1 MHSRNRLQKILKLS
15 LELFRRPLLQLALD
29 FTDLDQAFKIA
40 AATYPHFDLLE
51 IGTPLIIEEGLG
63 ALQKLKAQFPDNL
76 FLADLKI
83 MDAGHLEARSGFL
96 READVVTVLGAA
108 DDSTIDAARECDG
121 YLMADLI
128 GLPDP
133 AKRARRLQELGVD
146 CVCVHTAYDRSSRG
160 ASPLSELEQVRAAIT
175 GSVAVAGGLRLENTE
190 QVIAAGGN
198 IMVMGGAITT
208 HANPGA
214 MAKLIFQKI
223 QDHLR

>member
-1 MHSRNRLQKILKLS
+1 MKLN

-63 ALQKLKAQFPDNL
+63 ALQKLKAKFPDKL

-96 READVVTVLGAA
+96 RGADVVTVLGAA
-108 DDSTIDAARECDG
+108 DDSTIRGAIDAARECDG

-198 IMVMGGAITT
+198 IMVVGGAITT

-214 MAKLIFQKI
+214 VAKSIFQKI